1 LLSQGLLQSRVLGR
15 ASGLQGLR
23 LLFHYQGK
31 SSMALVQ
38 ITPPALEP
46 LTLAELK
53 AHLRI
58 DTSDEDTLLANL
70 LATARQVI
78 EQASGRRLLAQGWR
92 LVLDAWPPGGLVHL
106 PVSPVLAVTAIRV
119 FAADGNAAA
128 PAPATWQLDAASEP
142 ARLNVPSPPVP
153 GRRLAGIE
161 IDLTAGY
168 GAAANAVPEPLR
180 HAVRLLAAR
189 FHEERG
195 DGPSRDLPPEV
206 AMLIAPFRRAR
217 L

>member
-1 LLSQGLLQSRVLGR
+1 MS
-15 ASGLQGLR
+15 
-23 LLFHYQGK
+23 
-31 SSMALVQ
+31 LVQ

-58 DTSDEDTLLANL
+58 DTSDEDTLLASL
-70 LATARQVI
+70 LAAARQMI
-78 EQASGRRLLAQGWR
+78 EQASGRRLLSQGWR

-119 FAADGNAAA
+119 FAADGGATLL
-128 PAPATWQLDAASEP
+128 APATWQLDTASDP
-142 ARLNVPSPPVP
+142 ARLNVPSPPAP

-168 GAAANAVPEPLR
+168 GTAANAVPEPLR
-180 HAVRLLAAR
+180 HGVRLLAAR
-189 FHEERG
+189 FYEERG
-195 DGPSRDLPPEV
+195 DGPSRDLPVEI
-206 AMLIAPFRRAR
+206 AALIAPFKRAR